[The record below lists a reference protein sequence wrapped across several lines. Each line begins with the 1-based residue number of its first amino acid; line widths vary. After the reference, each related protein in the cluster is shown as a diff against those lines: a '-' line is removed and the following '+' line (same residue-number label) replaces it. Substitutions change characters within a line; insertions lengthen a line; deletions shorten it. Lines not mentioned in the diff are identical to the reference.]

1 MMNAVK
7 LNMHGCM
14 QKGCERPNAQNET
27 AAAPEKRLKV
37 MLGNLIG
44 FFIEQYADRYNTH
57 EEVVESLCGEIG
69 TDEAELKALGI
80 DLSKEDWEEKLSQD
94 IDVPQTFGLR
104 HMECLLRGVVNYE
117 VSQYESGDGT
127 EQAAQN
133 LREMGFSAEEMSFFG
148 FPKTAQ

>member
-14 QKGCERPNAQNET
+14 QKGCERPNTQNET
-27 AAAPEKRLKV
+27 AAASEKRLKV

-69 TDEAELKALGI
+69 TDEVELKALGI

-94 IDVPQTFGLR
+94 IDVPQPFGLR

-117 VSQYESGDGT
+117 VSQYESGEGT

-148 FPKTAQ
+148 LPKTAQ